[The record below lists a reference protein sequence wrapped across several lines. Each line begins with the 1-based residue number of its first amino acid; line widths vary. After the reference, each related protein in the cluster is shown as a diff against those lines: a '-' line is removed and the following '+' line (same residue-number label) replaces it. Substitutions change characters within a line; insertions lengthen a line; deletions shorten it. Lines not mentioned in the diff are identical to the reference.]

1 MSEFAGVDVRGTPA
15 RGLPQRPVAP
25 DELHALLSKVAVSS
39 IRVPKT
45 GSEMLDDEPG
55 PIVSGPDGTVSQFLL
70 VPKQRSKVVEFQYGY
85 PEVVKGEL
93 RVPKNSEQAKREGII
108 RWRKT
113 VVDVEGVDEVLAESD
128 VSTSSWWEFYEEQT
142 VALQRS

>member
-1 MSEFAGVDVRGTPA
+1 
-15 RGLPQRPVAP
+15 
-25 DELHALLSKVAVSS
+25 
-39 IRVPKT
+39 
-45 GSEMLDDEPG
+45 MLDDEPG